1 MEQDKNISF
10 KDMVP
15 KEERQREKFKQKFW
29 RGVVHLFVW
38 IGIAVLYYIAFSF
51 FFDTPLEYKMK
62 HSTRKLEQQYDSLS
76 ARYAMIEKVLYNV
89 IDRDKQVFN
98 ALFESDP
105 YNFDSEFEKKRWDT
119 YEELLNKSNKE
130 LGEEFFTKLKQLE
143 KLSSEH
149 LYTVATLEQTA
160 DSLKQQ
166 IANIPAIQPVI
177 NKDLTLLTA
186 SYGMRMHPFYKI
198 LTAHQGV
205 DYTVSEG
212 SRVFATAD
220 GRVKDVL
227 TKNTTSGR
235 TVIIDHGN
243 GYETTY
249 SHLGK
254 IYAKRGERVKRGDI
268 IAQSGHSGL
277 SLAPHLHYEIKHN
290 GMRVDP
296 IHYFFMEL
304 DYEDYQKIIRIA
316 QTGMQSFD

>member
-1 MEQDKNISF
+1 MGQDKNISF
-10 KDMVP
+10 KEMVP

-76 ARYAMIEKVLYNV
+76 TRYEMIEQVLYNV
-89 IDRDKQVFN
+89 IDRDEQVFN

-105 YNFDSEFEKKRWDT
+105 YNFDSEFEKKRWEL

-130 LGEEFFTKLKQLE
+130 LGTEFFEKLKQLE
-143 KLSSEH
+143 KQCSEH

-227 TKNTTSGR
+227 TKNTTSGK

-249 SHLGK
+249 CHLGK

-268 IAQSGHSGL
+268 IAQSGNSGL

-304 DYEDYQKIIRIA
+304 NYEDYQKIIRIA

>member
-105 YNFDSEFEKKRWDT
+105 YNFDSEFEKKRWEN
-119 YEELLNKSNKE
+119 YEGLLNKSNKE

-268 IAQSGHSGL
+268 IAQSGNSGL

-304 DYEDYQKIIRIA
+304 VYEDYQKIIRID

>member
-76 ARYAMIEKVLYNV
+76 AHYAMIEKVLYNV

-105 YNFDSEFEKKRWDT
+105 YNFDSEFEKKRWEN
-119 YEELLNKSNKE
+119 YEGLLNKSNKE

-268 IAQSGHSGL
+268 IAQSGNSGL

>member
-1 MEQDKNISF
+1 MGQDKNISF
-10 KDMVP
+10 KEMVP

-76 ARYAMIEKVLYNV
+76 ARYEMIEQVLYNV
-89 IDRDKQVFN
+89 IDRDEQVFN

-105 YNFDSEFEKKRWDT
+105 YNFDSEFEKKRWEN

-130 LGEEFFTKLKQLE
+130 LGTEFFEKLKQLE
-143 KLSSEH
+143 KQCSEH

-227 TKNTTSGR
+227 TKNTTSGK

-249 SHLGK
+249 CHLGK

-268 IAQSGHSGL
+268 IAQSGNSGL
-277 SLAPHLHYEIKHN
+277 SLAHHLHYEIKHN

-304 DYEDYQKIIRIA
+304 NYEDYQKIIRIA

>member
-76 ARYAMIEKVLYNV
+76 TRYAMIEKVLYNV

-105 YNFDSEFEKKRWDT
+105 YNFDSEFEKKRWEN
-119 YEELLNKSNKE
+119 YEGLLNKSNKE

-166 IANIPAIQPVI
+166 IANIPSIQPVI

-268 IAQSGHSGL
+268 IAQSGNSGL

>member
-89 IDRDKQVFN
+89 IDRDKQVLN

-105 YNFDSEFEKKRWDT
+105 YNFDSEFEKKRWEN

-149 LYTVATLEQTA
+149 LYPVAPLEQTA

-268 IAQSGHSGL
+268 IAQSGNSGL